1 MRFKQE
7 NELDR
12 ATAYMALEMKP
23 VNCWDVRFAERKE
36 RTGAELGNPKQRNRQ

>member
-7 NELDR
+7 NEMDR
-12 ATAYMALEMKP
+12 ATAYMTLEMKP